1 MNGRWRRF
9 ESWAAFATG
18 LVFGAGLLVS
28 GMANPRKVLGFLD
41 VTGTWDP
48 SLALVMAAAVAVG
61 FAGFHVVG
69 RRTESMLG
77 LPMRLPSNRTIDR
90 RLVAGAIVFGMGW
103 GLAGF
108 CPGPAL
114 VALGAGSAKALLFS
128 ASMVAGMALFEVT
141 SRLGRRVDAAPD
153 LS

>member
-1 MNGRWRRF
+1 MSGRRRRL

-41 VTGTWDP
+41 VTGMWDP

-61 FAGFHVVG
+61 FAGFLVIG
-69 RRTESMLG
+69 RRTESELG
-77 LPMRLPSNRTIDR
+77 LPMRLPSSRTIDR

-114 VALGAGSAKALLFS
+114 VALGSGFAKALLFS
-128 ASMVAGMALFEVT
+128 ASMVAGMALFEVA
-141 SRLGRRVDAAPD
+141 SRIRRRDDATPGPP
-153 LS
+153 